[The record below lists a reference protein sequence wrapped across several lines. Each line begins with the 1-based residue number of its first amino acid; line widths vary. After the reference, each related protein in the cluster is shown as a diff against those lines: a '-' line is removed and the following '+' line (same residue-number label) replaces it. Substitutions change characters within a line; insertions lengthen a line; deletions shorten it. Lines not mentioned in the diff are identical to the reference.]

1 MEGSSINIVDL
12 AVAVVVLI
20 SAAFAFYRGFVRES
34 LAIAGWVGAAFAT
47 VWLYPVA
54 RPYANEFLG
63 KEWLGDVATGGT
75 IFLVSLV
82 ILWLLAHAIVI
93 RVKDSPLN
101 ALDRSLGF
109 LFGVARGVVLV
120 ALAYMAMTRAV
131 WHDGETRPKWLT
143 EARSLP
149 IIDRSAGLLIALVPE
164 GTFNLPVEGFDAIQK
179 KEEALKEA
187 IELKDALQRKVEEL
201 SEPPV
206 VPADGDGGE
215 TGYKE
220 SEITVK
226 ERLIE
231 SLTGDDKDETQ

>member
-1 MEGSSINIVDL
+1 MEGSSINIVDVV
-12 AVAVVVLI
+12 VAVVVLI
-20 SAAFAFYRGFVRES
+20 SALFAFYRGFVREA

-47 VWLYPVA
+47 VWLYPLA
-54 RPYANEFLG
+54 RPFADEWL
-63 KEWLGDVATGGT
+63 EEDWLGDVATGAT

-82 ILWLLAHAIVI
+82 ILWLVAHAIVI

-109 LFGVARGVVLV
+109 LFGLARGVVLV
-120 ALAYMAMTRAV
+120 ALAYMVATRAF
-131 WHDGETRPKWLT
+131 WHDGEARPRWLA

-149 IIDRSAGLLIALVPE
+149 VIDRSAGLLIALVPE

-179 KEEALKEA
+179 KAEDLKEA
-187 IELKDALQRKVEEL
+187 KKLIKVL

-206 VPADGDGGE
+206 APADGDDGE

-220 SEITVK
+220 SEITDK
-226 ERLIE
+226 NRLIE
-231 SLTGDDKDETQ
+231 SLTGDDKDEAQ

>member
-1 MEGSSINIVDL
+1 MEESSINILDVV
-12 AVAVVVLI
+12 VAVVVLV
-20 SAAFAFYRGFVRES
+20 SALFAFYRGFVREA

-54 RPYANEFLG
+54 RPFADEWL
-63 KEWLGDVATGGT
+63 EEAWLGDVATGAT

-82 ILWLLAHAIVI
+82 ILWLVAHAIVI

-109 LFGVARGVVLV
+109 LFGLARGVVLV
-120 ALAYMAMTRAV
+120 ALAYMVATRAF
-131 WHDGETRPKWLT
+131 WHDGEARPRWLA

-149 IIDRSAGLLIALVPE
+149 VIDRSAGLLIALVPE

-179 KEEALKEA
+179 KAEDLKEA
-187 IELKDALQRKVEEL
+187 GEMIKEL

-206 VPADGDGGE
+206 APADGDGGE

-220 SEITVK
+220 SEITIK
-226 ERLIE
+226 DRLIE
-231 SLTGDDKDETQ
+231 SLTGDKKDEAQ

>member
-1 MEGSSINIVDL
+1 MEESSINIVD
-12 AVAVVVLI
+12 VVVVVVVLI
-20 SAAFAFYRGFVRES
+20 SALFAFYRGFVREA

-47 VWLYPVA
+47 VWLYPLA
-54 RPYANEFLG
+54 RPFAD
-63 KEWLGDVATGGT
+63 EWLEEDWLADVATGAT

-82 ILWLLAHAIVI
+82 ILWLIAHAIVI

-101 ALDRSLGF
+101 PLDRSLGF

-120 ALAYMAMTRAV
+120 ALAYMVATRAF
-131 WHDGETRPKWLT
+131 WHDGEARPQWLA

-149 IIDRSAGLLIALVPE
+149 VIDRSAGLLITLVPE

-179 KEEALKEA
+179 KAEDLKKA
-187 IELKDALQRKVEEL
+187 KKLIKVI

-206 VPADGDGGE
+206 APADGDGGE

-220 SEITVK
+220 SEITAK
-226 ERLIE
+226 DRLIE
-231 SLTGDDKDETQ
+231 SLTGDDKDEAR

>member
-1 MEGSSINIVDL
+1 MEDSSINILDVV
-12 AVAVVVLI
+12 VAVVVLV
-20 SAAFAFYRGFVRES
+20 SALFAFYRGFVREA

-54 RPYANEFLG
+54 RPFADEWL
-63 KEWLGDVATGGT
+63 EEAWLGDVATGAT

-82 ILWLLAHAIVI
+82 ILWLVAHAIVI

-109 LFGVARGVVLV
+109 LFGLARGVVLV
-120 ALAYMAMTRAV
+120 ALAYMVATRAL
-131 WHDGETRPKWLT
+131 WHDGEARPRWLV

-149 IIDRSAGLLIALVPE
+149 VIDRSAGLLIALVPE

-179 KEEALKEA
+179 NAEDLKAL
-187 IELKDALQRKVEEL
+187 RRL
-201 SEPPV
+201 SEPPLA
-206 VPADGDGGE
+206 PADGDGDGGE

-220 SEITVK
+220 SEISIK
-226 ERLIE
+226 DRLIE
-231 SLTGDDKDETQ
+231 SLTGGKKDEAQ

>member
-1 MEGSSINIVDL
+1 MEESSINILDVV
-12 AVAVVVLI
+12 VAVVVLV
-20 SAAFAFYRGFVRES
+20 SALFAFYRGFVREA

-54 RPYANEFLG
+54 RPFADEWL
-63 KEWLGDVATGGT
+63 EEAWLGDVATGAT

-82 ILWLLAHAIVI
+82 ILWLVAHAIVI

-109 LFGVARGVVLV
+109 LFGLARGVVLV
-120 ALAYMAMTRAV
+120 ALAYMVATRAL
-131 WHDGETRPKWLT
+131 WHDGEARPRWLV

-149 IIDRSAGLLIALVPE
+149 VIDRSAGLLIALVPE

-179 KEEALKEA
+179 NAEDLKAL
-187 IELKDALQRKVEEL
+187 RRL
-201 SEPPV
+201 SEPPLA
-206 VPADGDGGE
+206 PADGDGGE

-220 SEITVK
+220 SEISIK
-226 ERLIE
+226 DRLIE
-231 SLTGDDKDETQ
+231 SLTGGKKDEAQ

>member
-1 MEGSSINIVDL
+1 MEDSSINILDVV
-12 AVAVVVLI
+12 VAVVVLV
-20 SAAFAFYRGFVRES
+20 SALFAFYRGFVREA

-54 RPYANEFLG
+54 RPFADEWL
-63 KEWLGDVATGGT
+63 EEAWLGDVATGAT

-82 ILWLLAHAIVI
+82 ILWLVAHAIVI

-109 LFGVARGVVLV
+109 LFGLARGVVLV
-120 ALAYMAMTRAV
+120 ALAYMVATRAL
-131 WHDGETRPKWLT
+131 WHDGEARPRWLV

-149 IIDRSAGLLIALVPE
+149 VIDRSAGLLIALVPE

-179 KEEALKEA
+179 NAEDLKAL
-187 IELKDALQRKVEEL
+187 RRL
-201 SEPPV
+201 SEPPLA
-206 VPADGDGGE
+206 PADDDGGE

-226 ERLIE
+226 DRLIE
-231 SLTGDDKDETQ
+231 SLTGGKKDEAQ